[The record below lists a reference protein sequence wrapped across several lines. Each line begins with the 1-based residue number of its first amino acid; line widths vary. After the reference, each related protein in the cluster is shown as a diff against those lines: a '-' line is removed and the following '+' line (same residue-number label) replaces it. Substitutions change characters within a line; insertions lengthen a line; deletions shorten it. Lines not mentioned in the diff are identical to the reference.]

1 MSGVVYLVGAGP
13 GDPRLL
19 TLRGA
24 EVLQRADV
32 VVYDRLA
39 PAALLDLAPRGAER
53 IDAGKARGRAA
64 LPQEAINRVLVDR
77 GRRGL
82 EVVRLKGGDPFV
94 FGRGGEEAL
103 ALAEAGVRFEIVPG
117 VSAAVAAPAYAGIPV
132 THRGLATSYAV
143 ISATLAGGAPA
154 DLART
159 AAAADT
165 LVLLMAA
172 ERLHEVCAQLIAAGR
187 PADQPAA
194 VIASASTGAQQVLT
208 GTLADLAATGTEV
221 DPPATLVCG
230 PSVALAD
237 PLAWFTPTTQ
247 ADPAGDPGTAVSG
260 RSAR

>member
-1 MSGVVYLVGAGP
+1 MSGIVYLVGAGP

-53 IDAGKARGRAA
+53 VDAGKARGRVA
-64 LPQEAINRVLVDR
+64 LSQEAINRVLVDR

-103 ALAEAGVRFEIVPG
+103 ALADAGVPFEVVPG

-132 THRGLATSYAV
+132 TQRG
-143 ISATLAGGAPA
+143 
-154 DLART
+154 
-159 AAAADT
+159 
-165 LVLLMAA
+165 MAA
-172 ERLHEVCAQLIAAGR
+172 
-187 PADQPAA
+187 
-194 VIASASTGAQQVLT
+194 S
-208 GTLADLAATGTEV
+208 
-221 DPPATLVCG
+221 
-230 PSVALAD
+230 
-237 PLAWFTPTTQ
+237 
-247 ADPAGDPGTAVSG
+247 
-260 RSAR
+260 